1 MFLLRLFTLPR
12 TPPFPEQQPS
22 HSNVSAKVRGR
33 GPYGLINCKKI
44 ALLLATLTLCFSQ
57 ATAQVAAPQAETA
70 KPPTNSSGV
79 PPSISLSPAVI
90 MARGS
95 YGQGLTQTLTLTNN
109 TGVEFAFEMEA
120 QDVVVH
126 EGKRVFVP
134 AGETENSIASSAVFS
149 QKQVIVKPYS
159 PVNVDVRLTIPAQ
172 TSIRA
177 VAAIFRG
184 TNKLPTSN
192 SAVGMTASLG
202 ALITFNLSDN
212 VKLEPE
218 VVHIVPATETSNM
231 TISQWISNVGTE
243 PVLPDGMAVV
253 LNAKGNLVTKIP
265 LQPQRLLPGERLE
278 FSAEYPDQLQPG
290 DYKAMCTLQ
299 FEGKTLTSDAA
310 FKVP

>member
-1 MFLLRLFTLPR
+1 
-12 TPPFPEQQPS
+12 
-22 HSNVSAKVRGR
+22 
-33 GPYGLINCKKI
+33 
-44 ALLLATLTLCFSQ
+44 
-57 ATAQVAAPQAETA
+57 
-70 KPPTNSSGV
+70 
-79 PPSISLSPAVI
+79 

-120 QDVVVH
+120 QDVVVR

-159 PVNVDVRLTIPAQ
+159 PVSVDVRLTIPAQ

-212 VKLEPE
+212 VRLESE
-218 VVHIVPATETSNM
+218 AVHIVPATETSNM